1 MVEISVEGDR
11 LHLEVQAWDKLWSIR
26 SHLDFPLEHVTSV
39 RTDAEAAR
47 GWWHGIRLLGTQV
60 PGILT
65 AGTFYEKG
73 GVVFYDVHDPDRT
86 IVLELNH
93 ERFARLVVEVED
105 PAAAV
110 KTVTAAIATKRR

>member
-1 MVEISVEGDR
+1 MVEISIDGDR
-11 LHLEVQAWDKLWSIR
+11 LHLEVEAWDKLWSFR
-26 SHLDFPLEHVTSV
+26 SHLEFPLEHVTSV
-39 RTDAEAAR
+39 RTDTEAAR
-47 GWWHGIRLLGTQV
+47 GWWHGIRMLGTQV
-60 PGILT
+60 PGFLT
-65 AGTFYEKG
+65 AGTFYEQG

-110 KTVTAAIATKRR
+110 KTVSAAIATKRG

>member
-11 LHLEVQAWDKLWSIR
+11 LCLEVQAWDKLWSLR
-26 SHLDFPLEHVTSV
+26 SHLEFPLEHVTSV

-65 AGTFYEKG
+65 AGIFYENG
-73 GVVFYDVHDPDRT
+73 GVVFYDVHDTGRT
-86 IVLELNH
+86 ILRELNH
-93 ERFARLVVEVED
+93 ERSARLVVEVED

-110 KTVTAAIATKRR
+110 KTISAAIAKKRR

>member
-1 MVEISVEGDR
+1 M
-11 LHLEVQAWDKLWSIR
+11 
-26 SHLDFPLEHVTSV
+26 
-39 RTDAEAAR
+39 
-47 GWWHGIRLLGTQV
+47 LGTQV
-60 PGILT
+60 AGFLT
-65 AGTFYEKG
+65 AGTFYEQG

-110 KTVTAAIATKRR
+110 KTVSAAIATKRG

>member
-1 MVEISVEGDR
+1 MVEISIDGGR
-11 LHLEVQAWDKLWSIR
+11 LHLEVQAWDKLWSLR
-26 SHLDFPLEHVTSV
+26 SHLEFPLEHVTSV
-39 RTDAEAAR
+39 RSDAEAAR

-60 PGILT
+60 PGLLT
-65 AGTFYEKG
+65 AGAFYERG

-93 ERFARLVVEVED
+93 ERYARLVVEVQD

-110 KTVTAAIATKRR
+110 KTISAAIAEKRR

>member
-1 MVEISVEGDR
+1 VVEIYIEGDR
-11 LHLEVQAWDKLWSIR
+11 LHLDVQALDKLWSLR
-26 SHLDFPLEHVTSV
+26 SHLEFPLEHVTSV
-39 RTDAEAAR
+39 RADAEAAR
-47 GWWHGIRLLGTQV
+47 GWWHGVRLLGTQV

-65 AGTFYEKG
+65 AGAFYENG

-93 ERFARLVVEVED
+93 ERYARLVVEVQD

-110 KTVTAAIATKRR
+110 KMISAAIAKKRR

>member
-1 MVEISVEGDR
+1 MVEISIEGGR
-11 LHLEVQAWDKLWSIR
+11 LHLEVQAWDKLWSLR
-26 SHLDFPLEHVTSV
+26 SHLEFPLEHVTSV
-39 RTDAEAAR
+39 RLDAEAAR

-60 PGILT
+60 PGLLT
-65 AGTFYEKG
+65 AGAFYEQR

-93 ERFARLVVEVED
+93 ERYSRLVVEVQD

-110 KTVTAAIATKRR
+110 KTVSGAIAPRRR

>member
-1 MVEISVEGDR
+1 MVEISVEGGR
-11 LHLEVQAWDKLWSIR
+11 LHLEVQAWDKLWSLR
-26 SHLDFPLEHVTSV
+26 SHLDFPLEHVASV
-39 RTDAEAAR
+39 RAAAEAAR

-65 AGTFYEKG
+65 AGAFYEHG

-93 ERFARLVVEVED
+93 ERFARLVVEVDD
-105 PAAAV
+105 PEAAV
-110 KTVTAAIATKRR
+110 KTISAAIAKKRR

>member
-1 MVEISVEGDR
+1 MVEILIEEGR
-11 LHLEVQAWDKLWSIR
+11 LHLEVQAWDKFWSLR
-26 SHLDFPLEHVTSV
+26 SHLDFPLEHVNSV
-39 RTDAEAAR
+39 RVDADAAR

-65 AGTFYEKG
+65 AGAFYEQG

-93 ERFARLVVEVED
+93 ERYARLVVEVQD

-110 KTVTAAIATKRR
+110 KAVSAALATKRG